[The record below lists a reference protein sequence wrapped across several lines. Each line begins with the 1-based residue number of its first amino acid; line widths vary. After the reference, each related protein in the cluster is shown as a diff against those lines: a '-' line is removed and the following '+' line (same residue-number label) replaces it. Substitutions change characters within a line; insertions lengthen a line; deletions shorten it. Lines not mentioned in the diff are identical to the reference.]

1 MRSRS
6 LIRTTLGVIFR
17 IVLVTA
23 IFTLLGFAIGLFC
36 GIGAGVLY
44 GLVRHMQPDMTM
56 AYRFVAV
63 PFAAMSLVITFCV
76 MIFVEIRRLRR
87 PLEFTDATPAR
98 RTS

>member
-1 MRSRS
+1 M
-6 LIRTTLGVIFR
+6 IFR
-17 IVLVTA
+17 VVLITTV
-23 IFTLLGFAIGLFC
+23 FTLLGFAIGLFC
-36 GIGAGVLY
+36 GIAAGVLY
-44 GLVRHMQPDMTM
+44 GMVRHMPPDMTM

-87 PLEFTDATPAR
+87 PLEFTDATAAR